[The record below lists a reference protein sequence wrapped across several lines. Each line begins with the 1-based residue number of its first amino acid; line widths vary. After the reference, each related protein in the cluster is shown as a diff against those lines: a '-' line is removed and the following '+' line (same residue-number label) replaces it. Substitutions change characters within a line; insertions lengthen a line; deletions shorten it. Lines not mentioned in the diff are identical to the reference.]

1 MSAETRQEQVSG
13 DGFDAD
19 TSHDGPRLSLRQRQ
33 QRRTS
38 LDLVQATLDVI
49 AQVGLEHATIQRIT
63 ARAGTSRATLYAHFP
78 EGRDQIYAQAYRSL
92 GNTLIRHAERLATEE
107 PDWIGRLCAY
117 VQAMVELAGQRQLGL
132 FYNVSGPKLAGMK
145 YRGSGS
151 QQTVDVFS
159 TELRAAQDN
168 HEISAALD
176 VEAIS
181 ALLVGS
187 IREAGI
193 DTSRDPNVAR
203 RRLAAFRQLLEALK
217 TKP

>member
-1 MSAETRQEQVSG
+1 MSAEIRQEQVSG
-13 DGFDAD
+13 IGLNAD
-19 TSHDGPRLSLRQRQ
+19 TSHAGPRLSLRQRQ
-33 QRRTS
+33 QHRTS

-78 EGRDQIYAQAYRSL
+78 EGRDQLYAQAYRSL
-92 GNTLIRHAERLATEE
+92 GNTLIRRAERLATEE

-151 QQTVDVFS
+151 QQTVDVFI
-159 TELRAAQDN
+159 TELRAAQDH

-176 VEAIS
+176 IEAIS

-217 TKP
+217 TQP